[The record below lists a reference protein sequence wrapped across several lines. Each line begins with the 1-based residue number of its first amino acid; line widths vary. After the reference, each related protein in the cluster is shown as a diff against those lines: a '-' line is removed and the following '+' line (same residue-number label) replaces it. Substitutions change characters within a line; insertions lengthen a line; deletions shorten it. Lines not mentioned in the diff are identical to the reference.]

1 MTDINTADS
10 DTPFPTSATF
20 TALTCGTLSLL
31 DDNGL
36 APLAGAPFTGN
47 VGVAG
52 TLIQGGY
59 NVLTTQYT
67 PPVTDLSGYVQKS
80 GTAFTGNV
88 SVGGTLTP
96 EGWT

>member
-1 MTDINTADS
+1 MTDIDTSDS

-36 APLAGAPFTGN
+36 AHDMETELAGLAPLAGAAFTGD

-52 TLIQGGY
+52 TLTQGGY

-67 PPVTDLSGYVQKS
+67 LPVTDV
-80 GTAFTGNV
+80 
-88 SVGGTLTP
+88 
-96 EGWT
+96 